1 MKYKLQRRKKISK
14 PALNSSKW
22 TVSKLKEEREIENYN
37 NRIKKNVKYAETEIK
52 RTDTNLQWEN
62 LKHVNT
68 TASKE
73 KLGKLQQQPRKPWIS
88 EKTITLIEQRR
99 KHKHDI
105 NKSEYNRL
113 GNLKKI
119 DKLRKIKKNGLDI
132 TMKKMKT
139 SLTEEILKSH
149 TTLLESFLE
158 NAK

>member
-1 MKYKLQRRKKISK
+1 M
-14 PALNSSKW
+14 
-22 TVSKLKEEREIENYN
+22 
-37 NRIKKNVKYAETEIK
+37 KYAETEIK